1 MAQHGNPDQDTR
13 DSRGHYARSLTAAER
28 SARAAQLRSE
38 GLTYQEI
45 ADDLGYSDK
54 GAAWNAVRRLID
66 SLTIPAAESAR
77 KTEVERLE
85 LEFERLDAE
94 LDRLDALIP
103 HIEAVLKRHHI
114 TVNNGKVIKTLNSE
128 TGVDEPLLDDG
139 PVLAAVDR
147 LTRIAAERRAI
158 SDTRRRHSES
168 YRKLLGIDAPTQV
181 ETTVH
186 EVTQQDLELQ
196 DMVNSLKAKNAT
208 VEQQLRGGREHPE

>member
-13 DSRGHYARSLTAAER
+13 DSRGQYARSLTAAQR
-28 SARAAQLRSE
+28 YAAAAQLRSE

-45 ADDLGYSDK
+45 ADELGYSDK
-54 GAAWNAVRRLID
+54 RTAWNAVRRLID

-85 LEFERLDAE
+85 LEFERLDGE
-94 LDRLDALIP
+94 LDRLDALVP
-103 HIEAVLKRHHI
+103 HVETVLKRHHI
-114 TVNNGKVIKTLNSE
+114 TVNNGKVITLPNSE
-128 TGVDEPLLDDG
+128 TGVEEPLLDDG

-168 YRKLLGIDAPTQV
+168 YRKLLGIDAPTRV
-181 ETTVH
+181 DATVH

-196 DMVNSLKAKNAT
+196 EMLRDAKTQTAT
-208 VEQQLRGGREHPE
+208 EEQAIRDGEA

>member
-13 DSRGHYARSLTAAER
+13 DSRGQYARSLTAAQR
-28 SARAAQLRSE
+28 TARAAQLRSE

-45 ADDLGYSDK
+45 ADDLGYSDRRT
-54 GAAWNAVRRLID
+54 AWNAVRRLID

-103 HIEAVLKRHHI
+103 HIEAVLTRHHI
-114 TVNNGKVIKTLNSE
+114 TVNNGRVIE
-128 TGVDEPLLDDG
+128 VEGEPLLDDG
-139 PVLAAVDR
+139 PVLQAVDR
-147 LTRIAAERRAI
+147 LTRIAAERRNI

-168 YRKLLGIDAPTQV
+168 YRKLLGIDAPTRV
-181 ETTVH
+181 DATVH

-196 DMVNSLKAKNAT
+196 EMLRDAKAQTAT
-208 VEQQLRGGREHPE
+208 EEQAIRDGEA